1 MDKEKLIAMGLTE
14 EQAGKVMESL
24 NGNFVTKAR
33 FNEINEENKTL
44 RQSVSDR
51 DKQLDGLK
59 AAGSDNAD
67 LKKQIE
73 ALQQQ
78 NAEREKSHKEELERL
93 KLENAIDAALA
104 AAGAKNVKAAKALLD
119 ASKIKLGEDGR
130 LSGWEDQI
138 NEMQKSD
145 SYLFADKREAGFQFR
160 GFSPGASSDMKLS
173 VNVDMSKMSYEELA
187 AYIEGNPDA

>member
-145 SYLFADKREAGFQFR
+145 S
-160 GFSPGASSDMKLS
+160 
-173 VNVDMSKMSYEELA
+173 
-187 AYIEGNPDA
+187 